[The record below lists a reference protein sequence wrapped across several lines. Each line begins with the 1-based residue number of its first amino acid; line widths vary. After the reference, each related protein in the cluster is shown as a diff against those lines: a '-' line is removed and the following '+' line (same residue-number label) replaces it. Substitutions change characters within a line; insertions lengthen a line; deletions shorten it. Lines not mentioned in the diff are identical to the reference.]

1 MNGDLMYEMA
11 RQYMAEQ
18 ERIAAR
24 YRLARSAAPERRGW
38 IAAWRARR
46 ARPAT
51 AMPAVPPIPDYAHE
65 LLAASAGDL
74 VPAPRQEDARGGH
87 ARSGR

>member
-24 YRLARSAAPERRGW
+24 HRLARSAREPGGW
-38 IAAWRARR
+38 IAARRARR
-46 ARPAT
+46 LRRAQPT
-51 AMPAVPPIPDYAHE
+51 PAVPAIPDYPGE
-65 LLAASAGDL
+65 LLAAAAKI
-74 VPAPRQEDARGGH
+74 PAPREPEARGGH